1 MHRPGGPA
9 AHLQGPG
16 LVQRS
21 PWGQHRRPARADFTD
36 EEFRRLWKDGRD
48 ATYSE
53 DFKYGNPV
61 FYLYQEFNMSQT
73 GGLSNCFDTLFR
85 YDDIIDGDF
94 MDSYAVSDFLAYDPP
109 GKFDL
114 VTLTGGMEYF
124 DTERFFAKL
133 SSILEP
139 GGVFATFNDYFYE
152 LHGAAMHL
160 PMGAPWLHA
169 RLSKPDLLR
178 YYQEHH
184 ADISA
189 TAEQALYFPSTH
201 CTVRDFIS
209 IATSHGLEMMAY
221 RRSIGTPTLNNFF
234 FTDPFLRDY
243 FFGCVLP
250 DSQALNETVT
260 ADDLFT
266 YYLTLVF
273 RKPA

>member
-1 MHRPGGPA
+1 
-9 AHLQGPG
+9 
-16 LVQRS
+16 
-21 PWGQHRRPARADFTD
+21 
-36 EEFRRLWKDGRD
+36 
-48 ATYSE
+48 
-53 DFKYGNPV
+53 
-61 FYLYQEFNMSQT
+61 MSQT

-85 YDDIIDGDF
+85 YDDIIGGDF
-94 MDSYAVSDFLAYDPP
+94 MDDYAVSDFLAYDPAR
-109 GKFDL
+109 KFDL

-124 DTERFFAKL
+124 DADRFFAKL

-152 LHGAAMHL
+152 LHGGAMHL

-178 YYQEHH
+178 YYGEHH

-201 CTVRDFIS
+201 CTVRNFIS

-221 RRSIGTPTLNNFF
+221 RRSIGTPALNNFF

-250 DSQALNETVT
+250 DCRAFNETVT